1 MFYVWFI
8 VIISCTL
15 FFTKLDA
22 LFMKVSLFIFLIMII
37 LVAGLRYEIG
47 TDYITYREIYIN
59 LSFDNLSY
67 LEPGY
72 RYVNLFFKYIG
83 LSYETS
89 VFIFAIITNVLFYL
103 FIRHYSVSVPVSL
116 LLYIC
121 LNYYFIAFNV
131 VRQMIGVAIFLNG
144 IDYAFK
150 KKYLYFF
157 LITAFA
163 ALFHYTIFIGVVY
176 PMFKINRK
184 RMYIILWLAS
194 IPFIVLPIQSII
206 IKLLPAS
213 FFYASYFTSSF
224 FTKTSSAA
232 VFKLI
237 VPNAFVILILYYISV
252 FDKVTERFWV
262 NVFIFSTAFANI
274 AHGVNVLIR
283 LNYVFQIS
291 EIILYPLV
299 ISKIQKFQKP
309 IVSWLLLGYFIVFYI
324 VTVLVQG
331 AQGVLP
337 YQSVLFL

>member
-8 VIISCTL
+8 VIIFCML
-15 FFTKLDA
+15 FFAKLDA
-22 LFMKVSLFIFLIMII
+22 LVLKVSLFIFLIMII

-47 TDYITYREIYIN
+47 TDYITYRKIYIN
-59 LSFDNLSY
+59 LSFDNFSY

-72 RYVNLFFKYIG
+72 KYANLFFKYIG
-83 LSYETS
+83 LSYEAS
-89 VFIFAIITNVLFYL
+89 VFIFATTINVLFYR
-103 FIRHYSVSVPVSL
+103 FIRQYSVSVLLSL

-121 LNYYFIAFNV
+121 LNYYFIGFNA
-131 VRQMIGVAIFLNG
+131 VRQMIGTVIFLNG
-144 IDYAFK
+144 IDYVFK

-163 ALFHYTIFIGVVY
+163 MLFHYTIFIGVLY

-184 RMYIILWLAS
+184 RMYMIMWFAS
-194 IPFIVLPIQSII
+194 IPFIVLPIQNII
-206 IKLLPAS
+206 IKVIPAS
-213 FFYASYFTSSF
+213 FPYALYFTSSF

-237 VPNAFVILILYYISV
+237 VPNVFVILILYYISV
-252 FDKVTERFWV
+252 FDKTTERFWV

-274 AHGVNVLIR
+274 AHGVNILIR

-309 IVSWLLLGYFIVFYI
+309 IVSWLLLGYFVVFYI

-331 AQGVLP
+331 AQGVVP

>member
-1 MFYVWFI
+1 M
-8 VIISCTL
+8 L
-15 FFTKLDA
+15 FFAKLDA
-22 LFMKVSLFIFLIMII
+22 LVLKVSLFIFLIMII

-47 TDYITYREIYIN
+47 TDYITYRKIYIN
-59 LSFDNLSY
+59 LSFDNFSY

-72 RYVNLFFKYIG
+72 KYANLFFKYIG
-83 LSYETS
+83 LSYEVS
-89 VFIFAIITNVLFYL
+89 VFIFATTINVLFYR
-103 FIRHYSVSVPVSL
+103 FIRQYSVSVLLSL

-121 LNYYFIAFNV
+121 LNYYFIGFNA
-131 VRQMIGVAIFLNG
+131 VRQMIGTVIFLNG
-144 IDYAFK
+144 IDYVFK

-163 ALFHYTIFIGVVY
+163 MLFHYTIFIGVLY

-184 RMYIILWLAS
+184 RMYMIMWFAS
-194 IPFIVLPIQSII
+194 IPFIVLPIQNII
-206 IKLLPAS
+206 IKVIPAS
-213 FFYASYFTSSF
+213 FPYALYFTSSF

-237 VPNAFVILILYYISV
+237 VPNVFVILILYYISV
-252 FDKVTERFWV
+252 FDKTTERFWV

-274 AHGVNVLIR
+274 AHGVNILIR

-309 IVSWLLLGYFIVFYI
+309 IVSWLLLGYFVVFYI

-331 AQGVLP
+331 AQGVVP